1 MEFVE
6 TGVSG
11 LQMDYVF
18 SFRINFFFFFLLRIH
33 FSMESLD
40 KCFMVEVDIIQ
51 SFKDPEIIG

>member
-18 SFRINFFFFFLLRIH
+18 SFRTNFFFFLLRIH

-40 KCFMVEVDIIQ
+40 KCFMVEVDIIH